1 MKWLF
6 IACLMIASIETKA
19 QSHMDSSADTEE
31 LSYDDL
37 VNELSARQ
45 RRQQG
50 VSEESPF
57 DKIQIHGGMG
67 LINSFST
74 FQISGKNSARYQ
86 NGLQLSMGVD
96 LFSPNWVAEIA
107 WRNFGLT
114 RDGSEEHT
122 LKELDLKLG
131 YKDRL
136 EGPWLYRLQSGLAQR
151 ELRLTD
157 SINNVRIEATT
168 PALLASASAILEM
181 SKNASLHFEAGGRAP
196 VVDRT
201 ADKGSLDFSMELKI
215 SL

>member
-1 MKWLF
+1 MKWIF
-6 IACLMIASIETKA
+6 IACLLLLPFGTKA
-19 QSHMDSSADTEE
+19 QSHSDASDSEE

-45 RRQQG
+45 RKQQG
-50 VSEESPF
+50 IAAESPF
-57 DKIQIHGGMG
+57 DRIQIHGGMG

-74 FQISGKNSARYQ
+74 FQIHGKNAARYQ

-96 LFSPNWVAEIA
+96 LFSPNWVAEVA

-131 YKDRL
+131 YKDRI
-136 EGPWLYRLQSGLAQR
+136 EGPWSDRLQSGLAQR
-151 ELRLTD
+151 DLKLTD
-157 SINNVRIEATT
+157 PSRNVRIETTT
-168 PALLASASAILEM
+168 PALIASASAILEM
-181 SKNASLHFEAGGRAP
+181 SKNASLHFEGGGRAP

-201 ADKGSLDFSMELKI
+201 SDKGSLDFSLELKI